1 MSTVFQD
8 LTYAF
13 RMLLRRPG
21 LTAVIVLTLAIGIG
35 ANTAIFS
42 VINAVV
48 LRPLHFEDPE
58 RLVMVEE
65 MLENADEGR
74 GLASYPNFEDWRKQN
89 QAFEEIAVV
98 RGEGFTLT
106 GTDEPDR
113 IRGARVSAGFF
124 RLLRVEPALGRT
136 FLPEE
141 DQAGGEKVVVLSDE
155 LWRRRFGAAP
165 DALGRMLTM
174 DGQPFKI
181 VGVLPPG
188 FQFPTAVSNAE
199 VWTAAALVDPVFLG
213 SRGGHT
219 FKAVARLKPGISF
232 AQASTDMSTIARRL
246 QAQYPDT
253 NKDWG
258 IRLVP
263 LHEQVVGSVRPALTM
278 LLGAVALVLL
288 IACANVANLLLAQ
301 CAGRTREFA
310 VRAAVGGGRLRL
322 IRQLLTESTLV
333 GMLGG
338 LLGIVLALWSMDA
351 VVALI
356 PPDLPRASEIGFDVR
371 VFAFALLLSML
382 TSLIFGLAPA
392 LQVTRASLST
402 PLKEGWRGSVP
413 GSRSRLRSS
422 LIVCEVALT
431 LVLLVGAGLLMRS
444 FHRLV
449 NVEPGFEP
457 DNVLTF
463 GLSVPRAG
471 NMSSSERARLFENV
485 RTRVQSLPEVTSA
498 CANVVL
504 PLTESGIGLTFTV
517 EGQTDAEEREALYGS
532 ISSNYFS
539 TLGVPLLQG
548 RMFTE
553 LDARETAGVM
563 IINEKMAQRFWP
575 DNDALGQRLRIS
587 VSFPGVEPDSFEIVG
602 VVSNVRESL
611 LDEPEPC
618 MYVPFHQQTWPQMA
632 FALRITGD
640 PVSVTSAVRRE
651 VAAVTPDIAPYGFK
665 TLSQYVAD
673 TVAQRRFA
681 TIALGT
687 YACVALI
694 LAIVGL
700 YGTVSYMVSQRTREI
715 GVRLAL
721 GAQRADVI
729 RLVLQQGILLTAIGL
744 VAGLVGA
751 LAATRVLSNLLFGI
765 TAVDPTTFAAVSA
778 LLAVVATSACYLPA
792 RRATKVDPM
801 VALRCE

>member
-1 MSTVFQD
+1 MHTVFQD
-8 LTYAF
+8 LAYAF
-13 RMLLRRPG
+13 RMLCRRPG

-48 LRPLHFEDPE
+48 LRPLRFKDSEQ
-58 RLVMVEE
+58 LVTVQEI
-65 MLENADEGR
+65 LETEGGGR
-74 GLASYPNFEDWRKQN
+74 GLVSYPNFEDWRIQN
-89 QAFEEIAVV
+89 QVFEEIAVM
-98 RGEGFTLT
+98 RGQGFTLT
-106 GTDEPDR
+106 GTDQPER

-136 FLPEE
+136 FLSEE
-141 DQAGGEKVVVLSDE
+141 DEAAGSKVAVIGDE
-155 LWRRRFGAAP
+155 LWRRRMGAEP
-165 DALGRMLTM
+165 GVLGRTLTL
-174 DGQPFKI
+174 DGEPFRI
-181 VGVLPPG
+181 IGVLPPD
-188 FQFPTAVSNAE
+188 FRFPGSLAHAE
-199 VWTAAALVDPVFLG
+199 VWTPATLVEREFLH

-219 FKAVARLKPGISF
+219 FRAVARLKPGTSIEH
-232 AQASTDMSTIARRL
+232 ASADMTTIARRL
-246 QAQYPDT
+246 QEQYPDT

-263 LHEQVVGSVRPALTM
+263 LHEQVVGSARPALTM
-278 LLGAVALVLL
+278 LLGAVGLVLL

-322 IRQLLTESTLV
+322 IRQLLTESALV
-333 GMLGG
+333 GMSGG

-351 VVALI
+351 VVTLI
-356 PPDLPRASEIGFDVR
+356 PPDLPRANEIGFDAR
-371 VFAFALLLSML
+371 VFAFALLLSFL

-392 LQVTRASLST
+392 LQVTGLSLAM
-402 PLKEGWRGSVP
+402 PLKEAWRGSVT
-413 GSRSRLRSS
+413 GRRSRLRSS

-444 FHRLV
+444 FHRLMS
-449 NVEPGFEP
+449 VEPGFEP
-457 DNVLTF
+457 ENMLTF
-463 GLSVPRAG
+463 EFSVPRASK
-471 NMSSSERARLFENV
+471 MSSSERARLFENV
-485 RTRVQSLPEVTSA
+485 RARVAALPEVTSA

-517 EGQTDAEEREALYGS
+517 EGQPDAEEREALYGS
-532 ISSNYFS
+532 ISSNYFD

-553 LDARETAGVM
+553 LDTRETTGVM
-563 IINEKMAQRFWP
+563 IINEKMASRFWP
-575 DNDALGQRLRIS
+575 NNDALGQRLRIS

-602 VVSNVRESL
+602 IVANIRESI
-611 LDEPEPC
+611 LDEPEPY
-618 MYVPFHQQTWPQMA
+618 MYVPFQQQTWPTMS
-632 FALRITGD
+632 FAARITGD
-640 PVSVTSAVRRE
+640 PVSVTAAVRRE
-651 VAAVTPDIAPYGFK
+651 VASITPDIAPSGFK
-665 TLSQYVAD
+665 TLSQYVSG

-681 TIALGT
+681 TIALSI
-687 YACVALI
+687 YAFAALV
-694 LAIVGL
+694 LAVVGL
-700 YGTVSYMVSQRTREI
+700 YGTLSYMVAQRTREI

-729 RLVLQQGILLTAIGL
+729 QLVLRHGLRLTGTGL
-744 VAGLVGA
+744 AAGLVGA
-751 LAATRVLSNLLFGI
+751 FAATRVLSNLLFGI
-765 TAVDPTTFAAVSA
+765 TAVDPTTFAGVSA
-778 LLAVVATSACYLPA
+778 ILAIVATLACYVPA